1 MSFSVIKTSNAP
13 AAIGPYSQGCI
24 AGRMLFISG
33 QIPVDPSTGKMITDD
48 IKAATAQCLENI
60 MAILRAA
67 DENAR
72 LVKVGIFLTDMGD
85 FGKVN
90 EIYAT
95 YFGDEPPARACVE
108 VSALP
113 KGAPIEIE
121 AIAILSIG

>member
-1 MSFSVIKTSNAP
+1 VSFSVIKTSNAP

>member
-1 MSFSVIKTSNAP
+1 
-13 AAIGPYSQGCI
+13 
-24 AGRMLFISG
+24 MLFISG

-67 DENAR
+67 DENAH
-72 LVKVGIFLTDMGD
+72 LVRIGIFLTDMGD

-113 KGAPIEIE
+113 KGAAIEIE